1 MRRVGGTTVIGAM
14 LSVMLL
20 LPYAARPAFA
30 QQETHSEAI
39 DNAYRDWVDATNAK
53 DLNRWASFLAPDPLF
68 LPPNHPALRGEP
80 AIRDFYARLFTDN
93 RFSLNCHQEQVKVAE
108 AQDMA
113 WSTGSCEATFTGPD
127 GDAATGSSKWAKVW
141 MRLPN
146 GDWKCALN
154 SWSLNGPSNADPVST
169 EL

>member
-154 SWSLNGPSNADPVST
+154 SWSLNGPSEGSD
-169 EL
+169 